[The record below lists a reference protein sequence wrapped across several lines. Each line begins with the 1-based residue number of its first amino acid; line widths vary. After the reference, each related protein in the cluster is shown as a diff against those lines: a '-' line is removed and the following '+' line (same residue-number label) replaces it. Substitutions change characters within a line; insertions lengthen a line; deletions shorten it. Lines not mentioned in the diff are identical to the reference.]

1 MIDVSL
7 DLEISRFP
15 PDSLNSHRVHY
26 PPCRYHASRT
36 ARANRNRR
44 EYPNGWSIDSKCCQS
59 RVTLPTSLQPY
70 TCAPTIRVEEEFLK
84 KRKRKLLEKEYIFP
98 GIFNQFI
105 VFIGIAEQTQIQYPE
120 HNNIVLIYPAGHSSG
135 ERRKAGREEEEES
148 WRLGG
153 RRKKIPLICT
163 FLLARGLTRL
173 SALSFTRR
181 LSRRAQ

>member
-1 MIDVSL
+1 MTDVSL

-135 ERRKAGREEEEES
+135 ERRKAGRE
-148 WRLGG
+148 
-153 RRKKIPLICT
+153 
-163 FLLARGLTRL
+163 
-173 SALSFTRR
+173 TRR
-181 LSRRAQ
+181 NRGDSVAAGKKSPLFAPFCLHVD